1 MTAEGD
7 NSVLLQKVVK
17 DILTHTRSG
26 KHPLPVI
33 KKKTIRFLAESK
45 NVSNFISLKTLV
57 YLREQME
64 IKMLSTNLEDLV
76 LN

>member
-17 DILTHTRSG
+17 DILTHSRSE
-26 KHPLPVI
+26 KHRVPLI

-45 NVSNFISLKTLV
+45 NVSSLVSLKALI
-57 YLREQME
+57 YLKEQVE
-64 IKMLSTNLEDLV
+64 IKQMTEKLQDLV
-76 LN
+76 IN